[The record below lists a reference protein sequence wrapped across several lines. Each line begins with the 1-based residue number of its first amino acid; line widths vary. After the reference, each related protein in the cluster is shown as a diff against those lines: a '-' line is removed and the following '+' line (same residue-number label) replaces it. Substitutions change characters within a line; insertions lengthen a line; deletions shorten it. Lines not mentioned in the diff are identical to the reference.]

1 MAVSENMDVG
11 VAAHMSFAGSALQ
24 LDATPNWGTNV
35 DHPQR

>member
-1 MAVSENMDVG
+1 MAVSENM
-11 VAAHMSFAGSALQ
+11 VAGLAGHVSFADSALQ